1 MSAPVEFVEGDRVRG
16 LVWTRVGTVTHRA
29 SSDAVTVQWDDAP
42 NDPLVEKVQ
51 CLELIGHVA
60 PPAAEA
66 DAPDMVN
73 HPPHYTSHPAGVEC
87 IDVVEHMPYNV
98 GAAMKYLWREGLK
111 GDGAAQVED
120 LRKAAWYATREADR
134 LERARA
140 DAFLAPSA
148 KGAEGWQQ

>member
-1 MSAPVEFVEGDRVRG
+1 MSTPVEFAVGDQVRQ
-16 LVWTRVGTVTHRA
+16 VNT
-29 SSDAVTVQWDDAP
+29 DMY
-42 NDPLVEKVQ
+42 
-51 CLELIGHVA
+51 GHVVPGRLGA
-60 PPAAEA
+60 GRTWVMWRGENTPSLIDTDLLVLVQRATPD